1 MVNNNSSIA
10 IDPVKPKSNLNC
22 NAVDAYCVSNIADLL
37 HNVSMNCSEFVLA
50 NDGHES
56 VVGELMSCDDCGCE
70 LEVLGLKP
78 VSLGEAP
85 EAEEDWG
92 E

>member
-1 MVNNNSSIA
+1 MA
-10 IDPVKPKSNLNC
+10 AACPVC
-22 NAVDAYCVSNIADLL
+22 DADVEIAD
-37 HNVSMNCSEFVLA
+37 
-50 NDGHES
+50 DT

-92 E
+92 Q